1 MHTTVKKENWED
13 FAKEL
18 EAKSDV
24 RWGQH
29 KSVSPT
35 YYNPFFDTLN
45 KEKNSL
51 FVFFDS
57 YDSLSLGGVLG
68 DEYSNEDFIKICA
81 EMIPSTRRKS
91 EEEKLKKEI
100 ALLKIM
106 KNKYEIRESI
116 RQLQILTLKQLDEAR
131 VLLLD
136 ANEHFASFTSTVSPD
151 VLEAVGDIEMAKK
164 ACYAEIENTENMI
177 EEEQAFSDHVFGDGD

>member
-1 MHTTVKKENWED
+1 MYTNVKKEDWED

-18 EAKSDV
+18 EEKSDV

-29 KSVSPT
+29 RGVKPT
-35 YYNPFFDTLN
+35 YYNPFLDTLN

-116 RQLQILTLKQLDEAR
+116 RRLQILTLKQLDEAR

-136 ANEHFASFTSTVSPD
+136 ANEHFASFTSTVLPD
-151 VLEAVGDIEMAKK
+151 ILEAVGDIEMAKK
-164 ACYAEIENTENMI
+164 TCYAEIENTENMI